1 MEFGTLLTGSVG
13 VSGFSVVFD
22 SLNLS
27 CHYPK
32 LLFLSSKV
40 EYLEWGNTSLASQN
54 VFGSL
59 KIEITKDKKE
69 LIMLWI
75 SQDLII
81 V

>member
-1 MEFGTLLTGSVG
+1 MGSRWLV
-13 VSGFSVVFD
+13 D

-59 KIEITKDKKE
+59 QIEITKDKKE
-69 LIMLWI
+69 LITLWL
-75 SQDLII
+75 SRDLMI

>member
-1 MEFGTLLTGSVG
+1 MGSRWL
-13 VSGFSVVFD
+13 FD

-59 KIEITKDKKE
+59 QIEITKDKKE
-69 LIMLWI
+69 LITLWL
-75 SQDLII
+75 SRDLMI